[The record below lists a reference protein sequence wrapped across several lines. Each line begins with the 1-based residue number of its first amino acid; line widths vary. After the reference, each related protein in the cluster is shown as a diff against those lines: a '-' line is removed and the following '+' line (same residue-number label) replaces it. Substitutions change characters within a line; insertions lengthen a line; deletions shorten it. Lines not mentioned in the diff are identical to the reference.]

1 VALLRH
7 PDSEGRLYR
16 VDRCE
21 VEWNSEIL
29 GIKVP
34 IEVRG
39 TSTRFVAPD
48 FITEYD
54 TAGAETT
61 RSR

>member
-1 VALLRH
+1 V
-7 PDSEGRLYR
+7 DTYG

-39 TSTRFVAPD
+39 TRREPD
-48 FITEYD
+48 KPLNKVTMPHRC
-54 TAGAETT
+54 A
-61 RSR
+61 